1 LNARSSAAADD
12 RAFVAKGA
20 AMFER
25 FTEEA
30 RRAVFFARY
39 QASFQ
44 SAGEITAGHILIGVM
59 REAESRSVA
68 ASFLKG
74 HEANIRSALSIP
86 SPSGKP
92 QIDLKRDIPL
102 DRNAKMVLAY
112 AIKEAELD
120 ESFYVLVDHL
130 LFGLLRFPNE
140 AADALQSISLDLAKA
155 RAASKLIR
163 TKYPSKK
170 TLYHRLFGRPS
181 RAHRDRLIKL
191 LAFVVVCSLGVLL
204 IRLLN

>member
-1 LNARSSAAADD
+1 
-12 RAFVAKGA
+12 
-20 AMFER
+20 MFER
-25 FTEEA
+25 FTEQA

-39 QASFQ
+39 EASFH
-44 SAGEITAGHILIGVM
+44 SAGEITAAHILVGVM

-74 HEANIRSALSIP
+74 HETDIRSTLGIP
-86 SPSGKP
+86 LPRGKAS
-92 QIDLKRDIPL
+92 IDLKKDVPL

-120 ESFYVLVDHL
+120 ESFYIYVDHL

-155 RAASKLIR
+155 RAASKLIG
-163 TKYPSKK
+163 TKHPHKK
-170 TLYHRLFGRPS
+170 TLYHRLFGSPF
-181 RAHRDRLIKL
+181 RAHRLLLIKL
-191 LAFVVVCSLGVLL
+191 LAFVIACLLGGLL
-204 IRLLN
+204 IRWLN